1 MISPTPGAPAPL
13 KDEGNPAANAL
24 QTGLGDAGNGSRN
37 GAALLPR
44 VDFES
49 CRSTRNEDDV
59 DRRIGRR
66 HFQEA
71 WE

>member
-13 KDEGNPAANAL
+13 KDEGNPAANASA
-24 QTGLGDAGNGSRN
+24 GFGEAGNGSHN

-44 VDFES
+44 VDFEA
-49 CRSTRNEDDV
+49 CRSTQNEDEV
-59 DRRIGRR
+59 ERRLFRR
-66 HFQEA
+66 HFAE